1 VNRRAYATAP
11 ALVGAARRE
20 SKDRIRKLER
30 LMAEKKATVEPEEGL
45 HARPAAEFVKKAK
58 QFTAE
63 ITVIK
68 DKKEANAKSPM
79 KIMTLG
85 AKKGDE
91 VVIRAEGDDAEEA
104 VDALVELISENKH

>member
-1 VNRRAYATAP
+1 
-11 ALVGAARRE
+11 
-20 SKDRIRKLER
+20 
-30 LMAEKKATVEPEEGL
+30 LMAEKKATIKPEEGL

-68 DKKEANAKSPM
+68 DNKEANAKSPI

-91 VVIRAEGDDAEEA
+91 VLIRAEGDDAEDA
-104 VDALVELISENKH
+104 VDALIELISENKH